1 MLICIYYVNLTAKA
15 KAEARKVGNPWTDVE
30 QGPLVDKDQ
39 FNKVLEMIF
48 SGKDQGATLQ
58 CGGHRAMDKGYFVK
72 PTVFSGNITFF
83 KYLLIV

>member
-1 MLICIYYVNLTAKA
+1 MKYYNIIFTAKA

-83 KYLLIV
+83 NS

>member
-1 MLICIYYVNLTAKA
+1 M
-15 KAEARKVGNPWTDVE
+15 
-30 QGPLVDKDQ
+30 DKDQ

-72 PTVFSGNITFF
+72 PTVFSGNIKFF
-83 KYLLIV
+83 NS